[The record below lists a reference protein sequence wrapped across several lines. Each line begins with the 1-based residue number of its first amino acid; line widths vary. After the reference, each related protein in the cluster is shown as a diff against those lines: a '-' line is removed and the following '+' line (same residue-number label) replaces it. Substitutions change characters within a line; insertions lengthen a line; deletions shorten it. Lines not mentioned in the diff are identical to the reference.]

1 MRYTQQ
7 VISLISFDGLEEI
20 TLGVFKMY
28 LNPVRPDQI
37 IFIGCSKSLLTLF
50 RVLVFGYR
58 RVALLHVIIQAA
70 VILADRLHALVD
82 ACRSRAWECR
92 GKANSWCARSRQDG
106 TSRRLREIEKVLQ
119 KEDRNHRS
127 NAGSIL
133 NREDN
138 AMTDI
143 SILYVLVVNK
153 WGQSWQSWYLDCVHK
168 NRKFWSE
175 KIVREITWPTSHGG
189 NSELQTQILFM

>member
-1 MRYTQQ
+1 
-7 VISLISFDGLEEI
+7 
-20 TLGVFKMY
+20 MY

-92 GKANSWCARSRQDG
+92 GKANS
-106 TSRRLREIEKVLQ
+106 
-119 KEDRNHRS
+119 
-127 NAGSIL
+127 
-133 NREDN
+133 
-138 AMTDI
+138 
-143 SILYVLVVNK
+143 
-153 WGQSWQSWYLDCVHK
+153 
-168 NRKFWSE
+168 
-175 KIVREITWPTSHGG
+175 
-189 NSELQTQILFM
+189 